1 MFLIEPFKI
10 QHNKIKDCVS
20 VAYDLR
26 PGLYCKPVE
35 NNFQILGFLK
45 KPNVYVLC
53 KLVCLRFTVSNEPI
67 IDFLIGS

>member
-26 PGLYCKPVE
+26 PVYCKPVE
-35 NNFQILGFLK
+35 NNFQILVKFE
-45 KPNVYVLC
+45 N
-53 KLVCLRFTVSNEPI
+53 S
-67 IDFLIGS
+67 

>member
-10 QHNKIKDCVS
+10 QHYKIKDCVS

-35 NNFQILGFLK
+35 NNFQIMGF
-45 KPNVYVLC
+45 
-53 KLVCLRFTVSNEPI
+53 
-67 IDFLIGS
+67 